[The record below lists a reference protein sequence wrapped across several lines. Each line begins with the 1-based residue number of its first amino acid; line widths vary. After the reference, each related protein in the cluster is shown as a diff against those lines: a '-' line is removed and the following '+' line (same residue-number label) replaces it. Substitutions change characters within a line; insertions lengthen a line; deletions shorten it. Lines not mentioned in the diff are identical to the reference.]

1 MTWQEITDFT
11 KKYIPC
17 SISNSGYTVIDLP
30 SELCYYSII
39 RCEFDGIR
47 IAYNFKILNNSTGGE
62 LVVTDEDNN
71 YCVSWNSYKF
81 IPCCNEKEIKKQ
93 IKLLG
98 KRIKELKNQ
107 IRLNQINNMFNNI

>member
-17 SISNSGYTVIDLP
+17 SIIHSGTNIIDLP

-62 LVVTDEDNN
+62 LVVADEDGC

-81 IPCCNEKEIKKQ
+81 IPQSNEKEIKKQ

-107 IRLNQINNMFNNI
+107 IRLNQIKNIFNNI

>member
-17 SISNSGYTVIDLP
+17 SIIHSGTNIIDLP

-47 IAYNFKILNNSTGGE
+47 IAYNFKILNNLRRTCCYRCGWLLLCNLE
-62 LVVTDEDNN
+62 
-71 YCVSWNSYKF
+71 F
-81 IPCCNEKEIKKQ
+81 I
-93 IKLLG
+93 
-98 KRIKELKNQ
+98 
-107 IRLNQINNMFNNI
+107 